1 MRATLA
7 NTSTNREKE
16 PEMTISS
23 NWEKLPIEGREQY
36 TSHKTFNPHFFT
48 VSNIYIAKEAAETEG
63 MVNQ

>member
-7 NTSTNREKE
+7 NTPTNREKE

-23 NWEKLPIEGREQY
+23 NWKNLPIEGREQQ
-36 TSHKTFNPHFFT
+36 TSQKAFNPHFFT
-48 VSNIYIAKEAAETEG
+48 VSNIYIAKERAETEG